1 MSAKSQFEWRE
12 KQAVISKQRSP
23 LMPLGVWLSLGLTA
37 IEVTPELDNLMS
49 LYITL
54 DRAWRRP
61 FSIKSSFARTG
72 AFPVSVAASEGLI
85 TTNISEELWGNKWAI
100 TELGRETKG
109 ELDELLQDLFA
120 NASGRHH
127 TTH

>member
-23 LMPLGVWLSLGLTA
+23 SMPMGVWLSLGLTA
-37 IEVTPELDNLMS
+37 TEVTPEIDNLMS
-49 LYITL
+49 LYIVL

-85 TTNISEELWGNKWAI
+85 TTNMTEDLWGNKWSI

-120 NASGRHH
+120 NASGRNH